1 MSWEDLIQEDKN
13 STNKFIDVLSKI
25 VPIGDFRKFNV
36 AQAYRAS
43 QKMAKKKKKK
53 VYEISTSKIMRALQV
68 VKEVQLYL
76 NGDG

>member
-13 STNKFIDVLSKI
+13 STNKFIDVLSKM
-25 VPIGDFRKFNV
+25 VPIGDFRKFSV

-43 QKMAKKKKKK
+43 QKMAKKKKKA
-53 VYEISTSKIMRALQV
+53 YEISTSKIMRALQV

>member
-1 MSWEDLIQEDKN
+1 M
-13 STNKFIDVLSKI
+13 
-25 VPIGDFRKFNV
+25 VPIGDFRKFSV

-43 QKMAKKKKKK
+43 QKMAKKKKA
-53 VYEISTSKIMRALQV
+53 YEISTSKIMRALQV

>member
-25 VPIGDFRKFNV
+25 VPIGDFRKFSV

-43 QKMAKKKKKK
+43 QKMAKKKKSLWNKHK
-53 VYEISTSKIMRALQV
+53 QDHEGLAGCERSSTLS
-68 VKEVQLYL
+68 
-76 NGDG
+76 

>member
-25 VPIGDFRKFNV
+25 VPIGDFRKFSV

-43 QKMAKKKKKK
+43 QKMAKKKKKSLWNK
-53 VYEISTSKIMRALQV
+53 HKQDHEGLAGCERSSTLS
-68 VKEVQLYL
+68 
-76 NGDG
+76 

>member
-1 MSWEDLIQEDKN
+1 M
-13 STNKFIDVLSKI
+13 
-25 VPIGDFRKFNV
+25 VPIGDFRKFSV

-43 QKMAKKKKKK
+43 QKMAKKKKKA
-53 VYEISTSKIMRALQV
+53 YEISTSKIMRALQV

>member
-25 VPIGDFRKFNV
+25 VPIGDFRKFSV

-43 QKMAKKKKKK
+43 QKMAKKKK